1 MSEFVVMSD
10 TDWARAHQVPD
21 NEVPGVAA
29 SSQVMTATGDAAVVL
44 GEVEVYSTG
53 VRFTVATLLRRA
65 DVAWDPATEW
75 DRFEDLLLGVELP
88 DGRRIVGESRHG
100 GFKAGDDRYALVQQG
115 GSGGGRRADH
125 RWLLTPLPPPGDL
138 VVLVAHPTAG
148 LEEARVVVP
157 AAAMAAAREAVVT
170 LWPWEPDAELAGWA
184 PRQRP
189 VPEGGWFAQAL
200 GEPPA

>member
-75 DRFEDLLLGVELP
+75 DRFEDLLLGVQLP
-88 DGRRIVGESRHG
+88 DGRRIVGEPRHG
-100 GFKAGDDRYALVQQG
+100 GFPAGGGHYALVAQG
-115 GSGGGRRADH
+115 GGGGRRADG
-125 RWLLTPLPPPGDL
+125 RWMLTPLPPPGDL

-170 LWPWEPDAELAGWA
+170 LWPWEPDAEPAGWA